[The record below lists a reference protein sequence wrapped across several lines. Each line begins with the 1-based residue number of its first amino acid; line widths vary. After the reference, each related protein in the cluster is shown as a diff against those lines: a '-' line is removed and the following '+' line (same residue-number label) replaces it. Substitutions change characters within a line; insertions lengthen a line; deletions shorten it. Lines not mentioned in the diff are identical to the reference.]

1 MSGIDIINP
10 NFDFELILCK
20 PNKQEVGILS
30 TAKINSLKKQI
41 DDINSLTFSV
51 SDIVKD
57 RFTRNNVKNLI
68 YDEIHEERLVNIA
81 DEYYVIKSI
90 DETIEGYKTKDVE
103 AYSLEYKLKRINLTL
118 ENVTIVLVKDDIKTN
133 EVSILDLLKTETG
146 WKYGHIDDDV
156 RFDIVDNKNIAKVRW
171 QESISDNWYSF
182 LTETIADIFSCVIK
196 FDTKNKTINLYSID
210 TLGENTGLYLS
221 DDNYIKSIKKQS
233 NTENIVTRL
242 SLVGKDEIDVR
253 SVNPTGKD
261 YIENYSYFIDND
273 DMSNELVLALNKYQK
288 IIDDNQITW
297 STLAKQKNEKDIL
310 LIKNTQDFNSICKE
324 INVLIS
330 IRDNDPINKDKYQE
344 EIDAKEIIKKQ
355 LETEIRQ
362 LEIDLATINESIN
375 AINKQNDREFT
386 VDENGN
392 KLFTIEL
399 LDELNEFLYY
409 DSYSN
414 NSYITPDDLIV
425 GGKRELEKI
434 CIPTNE
440 YQIDSINFIDRLVNR
455 TQLNFN
461 GTLNLGDIIILYDSD
476 KETEKLLYFVGYEY
490 NYEDKTLNVTFSN
503 KKTKINNTKSIS
515 DFLKKAKI
523 SKTFVDSKSYLVNQI
538 KYYKI

>member
-51 SDIVKD
+51 SNVVKD

-68 YDEIHEERLVNIA
+68 YDEIHEERLINLGE
-81 DEYYVIKSI
+81 DYYVIKSI
-90 DETIEGYKTKDVE
+90 DETIEGYKTKDIE

-118 ENVTIVLVKDDIKTN
+118 ENVTIVLFKDDIKTN
-133 EVSILDLLKTETG
+133 EISILDLLKTETG
-146 WKYGHIDDDV
+146 WKYGHVDDIV
-156 RFDIVDNKNIAKVRW
+156 RFDIIDNKNIAKVRW

-242 SLVGKDEIDVR
+242 SLTGKDEIDIR

-273 DMSNELVLALNKYQK
+273 DMSEELVSALNKYQK
-288 IIDDNQITW
+288 IIDDNQIQW

-330 IRDNDPINKDKYQE
+330 IRDNDPINKDKYQL

-355 LETEIRQ
+355 LETDIRQ
-362 LEIDLATINESIN
+362 LEIDLTSINESIN

-409 DSYSN
+409 DNYSN
-414 NSYITPDDLIV
+414 NSYITPDDLLV

-455 TQLNFN
+455 TQLNFA
-461 GTLNLGDIIILYDSD
+461 GTLNLGDIIILYDSE

-503 KKTKINNTKSIS
+503 KKTKINNTKDIA
-515 DFLKKAKI
+515 DYLKKAKI

>member
-20 PNKQEVGILS
+20 PNKQEIGILS

-57 RFTRNNVKNLI
+57 RFTRNNVKNVI
-68 YDEIHEERLVNIA
+68 YDEIHEERLINLG
-81 DEYYVIKSI
+81 DDYYVIKSI
-90 DETIEGYKTKDVE
+90 DETIEGYKTKDIE
-103 AYSLEYKLKRINLTL
+103 AYSLEYKLKRINITL
-118 ENVTIVLVKDDIKTN
+118 ENVTIVLVKDDISTD

-146 WKYGHIDDDV
+146 WKYGHIDDRV
-156 RFDIVDNKNIAKVRW
+156 RFDVIDNKNIAKVRW
-171 QESISDNWYSF
+171 QESVSDNWYSF

-196 FDTKNKTINLYSID
+196 FDTKTKTINLYSID

-221 DDNYIKSIKKQS
+221 DDNYVKSIKKQS

-242 SLVGKDEIDVR
+242 SLVGKDEIDIR

-273 DMSNELVLALNKYQK
+273 DMSEELVSALNKYQK
-288 IIDDNQITW
+288 IIDDNQIQW
-297 STLAKQKNEKDIL
+297 SKLSKQKNEKDIL

-330 IRDNDPINKDKYQE
+330 IRDNDPINKDKYQS
-344 EIDAKEIIKKQ
+344 EINDKEVIKKQ
-355 LETEIRQ
+355 LENDIRQ
-362 LEIDLATINESIN
+362 LEIELEAINESIN

-386 VDENGN
+386 IDENGN
-392 KLFTIEL
+392 KLFTVEL

-409 DSYSN
+409 DNYSN
-414 NSYITPDDLIV
+414 NSYITPNDLLV

-455 TQLNFN
+455 TQLNFT

-476 KETEKLLYFVGYEY
+476 KEIETLLYFVGYEY

-515 DFLKKAKI
+515 DYLKKAKI